1 MERRDDIAARRTWDE
16 ERIAVGSLQPSA
28 WPRRF
33 GRVNGYE
40 PTSHA
45 APVSDRSEPGWA
57 AQLAPFF
64 GLYITF
70 GTTLG
75 FLVSGA
81 PLILRARGID
91 LAEVGVL
98 QLINLPV
105 GLTFLWA
112 VLVDR
117 IHLPGLPHRL
127 GWIVLMQGA
136 AIALLLVLSRGEA
149 WPLPA
154 LFGLALATCF
164 CVATMDIALEALV
177 VETVGPERRPYVAS
191 AKLCGASLGGLFG
204 AGVLIAEYDRLGW
217 QNAVIAVAIL
227 NGLCLLPMLRYP
239 ERALRRPSAESPR
252 SAPKHRR
259 EGWRLAFGKRR
270 GQNGELGRLRLL
282 GGRVLVLGLY
292 FAAMFALT
300 GSNNL
305 ALLDLGVPLGEVG
318 LVIGGLASGIN
329 LVMAL
334 VSGYLVRRF
343 GTLPLIT
350 VSALGVAASGG
361 LMLWASATTAPN
373 FGLAA
378 AILGILCGGG
388 LGVPVFNMIYRWAQ
402 GPQPATDY
410 ALLFGAAFFAAMP
423 LRVGAPALAGAVG
436 WPVYFAL
443 AVPFY
448 ALAVL
453 LLRGA
458 IARTLAADRAPS

>member
-1 MERRDDIAARRTWDE
+1 MSARGLQAA
-16 ERIAVGSLQPSA
+16 
-28 WPRRF
+28 
-33 GRVNGYE
+33 
-40 PTSHA
+40 
-45 APVSDRSEPGWA
+45 SDRPRNRALGAA

-64 GLYITF
+64 CLYVTF

-75 FLVSGA
+75 FLIGGA
-81 PLILRARGID
+81 PLILRARGVD
-91 LAEVGVL
+91 LAEVGFL

-112 VLVDR
+112 VVVDR
-117 IHLPGLPHRL
+117 FRLPPLPHRL

-136 AIALLLVLSRGEA
+136 TIALLLVLSQGEA

-154 LFGLALATCF
+154 LFGLAIATCF

-191 AKLCGASLGGLFG
+191 AKLCGASLGGLVG
-204 AGVLIAEYDRLGW
+204 AGVLIAAYDRLGW
-217 QNAVIAVAIL
+217 QGAVLAVAGL
-227 NGLCLLPMLRYP
+227 NLLCLLPMLRYP
-239 ERALRRPSAESPR
+239 ERALRRSSGEA
-252 SAPKHRR
+252 
-259 EGWRLAFGKRR
+259 RR
-270 GQNGELGRLRLL
+270 GALALGRLREL

-305 ALLDLGVPLGEVG
+305 ALLDLGVPLPEVG
-318 LVIGGLASGIN
+318 LVTGGLASGIN
-329 LVMAL
+329 LAMAL
-334 VSGYLVRRF
+334 VSGLLVRWV

-350 VSALGVAASGG
+350 VSALGVAGSGG
-361 LMLWASATTAPN
+361 LMLWATAA
-373 FGLAA
+373 GLPSLGIAA

-423 LRVGAPALAGAVG
+423 LRVGAPALAQAVG

-443 AVPFY
+443 AVPLY
-448 ALAVL
+448 GLAVL
-453 LLRGA
+453 LLRRA
-458 IARTLAADRAPS
+458 IARTLASDRAPA